1 MAQICSDPNYK
12 EKDMDLV
19 WIIIPLIFFAI
30 CLGYVGFLGREG
42 KTWKT

>member
-1 MAQICSDPNYK
+1 
-12 EKDMDLV
+12 MDLV

-30 CLGYVGFLGREG
+30 CLAYVVFLGKES

>member
-1 MAQICSDPNYK
+1 
-12 EKDMDLV
+12 MDLV

-30 CLGYVGFLGREG
+30 CLGYVGFLGQES